1 MKRIATL
8 IAAAALVA
16 LAAPEARALALFGT
30 SLSNASGRMKSAER
44 LLEKADTAFD
54 RGELQAAS
62 NGYARA
68 AEKFA
73 VIARDYPEF
82 SDGLAEI
89 RMAYCVD
96 QMNACGG
103 NQAEPEAATAARKP
117 DGESA
122 ADVFKAM
129 TGEAAKEG
137 AGAAAG
143 QPEEAVEAPYNPRYF
158 SYDFEEARNLIEKG
172 RYVDAIEILVPMVK
186 YDADNRQLRM
196 LLATARLGTGQPSL
210 AVETLEDLRGRR
222 EDLPLLL
229 LISAAYTSCGRY
241 PDALLALDTAAKR
254 FPSEPDAYYNLAWLT
269 LLMDGGS
276 AEAKQLSREYYNQ
289 SLKRGARRD
298 TALENSLGMN

>member
-8 IAAAALVA
+8 FAASALLA
-16 LAAPEARALALFGT
+16 LAAPDSSALALFGS
-30 SLSNASGRMKSAER
+30 SLSNASGRMRSAER

-68 AEKFA
+68 ADKFA
-73 VIARDYPEF
+73 GIARDYPDF
-82 SDGLAEI
+82 SDGLPEI
-89 RMAYCVD
+89 RMAYCID

-103 NQAEPEAATAARKP
+103 GSPAEPVAAGRKP

-122 ADVFKAM
+122 AEVFKAM
-129 TGEAAKEG
+129 AGEAAKEG
-137 AGAAAG
+137 DAAAG
-143 QPEEAVEAPYNPRYF
+143 QPEEAAEAPYNPRYF

-172 RYVDAIEILVPMVK
+172 RCADAIEILVPMVK

-269 LLMDGGS
+269 LLMNGGS
-276 AEAKQLSREYYNQ
+276 DEAKRLSREYYNQ

-298 TALENSLGMN
+298 TALENSLGLN